1 MLARPLCTS
10 RNIGARKWPNTPRI
24 DDCGA
29 DPAPVDRT
37 RVALGRLR
45 AALMVFRAAT
55 ETPVMLEL
63 AGDLHAFGHVLGL
76 VWVWDV
82 FLDETWARIAQA
94 FSGEKAI
101 QAALPAALCGRERYR
116 AGAHRCRGRRV
127 TRHPCCEREGCVPRR
142 AAIVCSM
149 PRKPTWAMSPGLGGG
164 RRSTRRPMRMGAPP
178 PA

>member
-1 MLARPLCTS
+1 M
-10 RNIGARKWPNTPRI
+10 
-24 DDCGA
+24 
-29 DPAPVDRT
+29 DRT
-37 RVALGRLR
+37 RVALGRLC

-116 AGAHRCRGRRV
+116 ACWGAPLPRPPRNATSMLRARRL
-127 TRHPCCEREGCVPRR
+127 RSAPRR
-142 AAIVCSM
+142 HSLQYAAEANLGNE
-149 PRKPTWAMSPGLGGG
+149 PRV
-164 RRSTRRPMRMGAPP
+164 RRRPKVNATPHANGGAASSMRAR
-178 PA
+178 A